1 MNRVSDY
8 IIKFLEDR
16 GIEDVF
22 MISGGGAMFLNDAVA
37 LNDNVNAL
45 FCHHEQACA
54 MAAVGSAKY
63 LNDIS
68 AAVVTTGCGTT
79 NALTGLL
86 DAWQDSVPCL
96 FISGQVKR
104 RETTRNSGL
113 ALRQFGVQE
122 LDVIPIV
129 ESLTKYAVMVNEPS
143 EIAYHMEKAYSI
155 ATDGRPGPV
164 WIDVPMDVQSAIIS
178 EDELVHYHVEK
189 KMSSIRKSDI
199 TFISDLLEK
208 AERPIVLAGNGV
220 RLADSV
226 EELRLFVKNASIPC
240 VVSYLG
246 VDFFEQDNWNYI
258 GRLGIKGDRA
268 GNFAIQNSDL
278 VICIGCRLSVALTGF
293 EYDKFA
299 REAKLIVVDVDSEEH
314 KKKTVKIDYLF
325 ESDAK
330 LFLKNINS
338 IKIKKNW
345 NRWLEKCN
353 EWKETWL
360 TIQPEYNEKKV
371 NKYKFIEALSEQ
383 LPDDSV
389 VVTDAGSSGYVT
401 YQSLRIKS
409 TKQRLITSGAQMDMG
424 FTIPASIGVSVASNN
439 KTVVGITGDGSFQL
453 NIQELQTIVHNQI
466 PVKIFV
472 WNNNG
477 YLSIRTTQRK
487 FFNKRYYGTD
497 STCGVSFPST
507 EEICK
512 AYGLRFFR
520 IENRNQLKKTIEK
533 TLSVKKPVIC
543 EVICPTDQEIIP
555 NVSSVKRKDGTLM
568 SKPLEDMYP
577 FLDRNEFY
585 NEMII
590 KPIEEK

>member
-1 MNRVSDY
+1 
-8 IIKFLEDR
+8 
-16 GIEDVF
+16 
-22 MISGGGAMFLNDAVA
+22 
-37 LNDNVNAL
+37 
-45 FCHHEQACA
+45 
-54 MAAVGSAKY
+54 
-63 LNDIS
+63 
-68 AAVVTTGCGTT
+68 
-79 NALTGLL
+79 
-86 DAWQDSVPCL
+86 
-96 FISGQVKR
+96 
-104 RETTRNSGL
+104 
-113 ALRQFGVQE
+113 
-122 LDVIPIV
+122 
-129 ESLTKYAVMVNEPS
+129 
-143 EIAYHMEKAYSI
+143 
-155 ATDGRPGPV
+155 
-164 WIDVPMDVQSAIIS
+164 
-178 EDELVHYHVEK
+178 
-189 KMSSIRKSDI
+189 
-199 TFISDLLEK
+199 
-208 AERPIVLAGNGV
+208 
-220 RLADSV
+220 
-226 EELRLFVKNASIPC
+226 
-240 VVSYLG
+240 
-246 VDFFEQDNWNYI
+246 
-258 GRLGIKGDRA
+258 
-268 GNFAIQNSDL
+268 
-278 VICIGCRLSVALTGF
+278 
-293 EYDKFA
+293 
-299 REAKLIVVDVDSEEH
+299 VDSEEH

-330 LFLKNINS
+330 LFLKDINS

-353 EWKETWL
+353 EWKEKWL
-360 TIQPEYNEKKV
+360 TIQPEYNEKEV
-371 NKYKFIEALSEQ
+371 NKYEFIKALSEQ
-383 LPDDSV
+383 LPSDSV

-477 YLSIRTTQRK
+477 YLSIRTTQHK

>member
-8 IIKFLEDR
+8 IIKFLENR

-37 LNDNVNAL
+37 LNDNVTAL

-54 MAAVGSAKY
+54 MAAVGYAKY
-63 LNDIS
+63 SNDIS
-68 AAVVTTGCGTT
+68 AVIVTTGCGTT

-86 DAWQDSVPCL
+86 EAWQDSVPCL
-96 FISGQVKR
+96 FFSGQVKR

-129 ESLTKYAVMVNEPS
+129 ENLTKYAVMVNDAT
-143 EIAYHMEKAYSI
+143 EIAYHLEKAYSI

-164 WIDVPMDVQSAIIS
+164 WIDIPMDIQSAIINK
-178 EDELVHYHVEK
+178 DDLIHYQVNEK
-189 KMSSIRKSDI
+189 IIPIRKDDI
-199 TFISDLLEK
+199 GLICDLLEK

-226 EELRLFVKNASIPC
+226 EELRLFVKNMSLPC

-299 REAKLIVVDVDSEEH
+299 REAVIIVVDVDSEEH

-330 LFLKNINS
+330 LFLKDINS

-353 EWKETWL
+353 EWKEKWL
-360 TIQPEYNEKKV
+360 TIQPEYNEKEV
-371 NKYKFIEALSEQ
+371 NKYEFIKALSEQ
-383 LPDDSV
+383 LPSDSV

-424 FTIPASIGVSVASNN
+424 FTIPASIGVYLASKNR
-439 KTVVGITGDGSFQL
+439 TVVGITGDGSFQL

-477 YLSIRTTQRK
+477 YLSIRATQRK
-487 FFNKRYYGTD
+487 YFNKRYYGTD
-497 STCGVSFPST
+497 STSGVSFPCT

-512 AYGLRFFR
+512 AYGLKFFR
-520 IENRNQLKKTIEK
+520 VENRNQLNNTIKKTLDEK
-533 TLSVKKPVIC
+533 NPVIC
-543 EVICPTDQEIIP
+543 EIICPTDQEIIP
-555 NVSSVKRKDGTLM
+555 NVSSIKGKDGTLF

-585 NEMII
+585 KDMLI
-590 KPIEEK
+590 KPIEED